1 MLWGIMSSLQHS
13 LLVFQILDAQR
24 RLKGNLDDGIAVTES
39 VTALLATKDQ
49 LPQLGTDAVSRK
61 SLASVD
67 LVFHSLNLSPLCL
80 SLSLSLSL
88 SHFLPGIDGLE
99 ADQDR

>member
-1 MLWGIMSSLQHS
+1 MSASFDHKFF
-13 LLVFQILDAQR
+13 VFTLQILDAQR

-67 LVFHSLNLSPLCL
+67 LVFHSPAL
-80 SLSLSLSL
+80 SLSL
-88 SHFLPGIDGLE
+88 FLPGVDGLE